1 MGVTRIHYYWEFFF
15 TIQQLLHIWRFQY
28 FWAFFKEFS
37 KLYLRSIPNF
47 YLQWHIFLRL
57 LRGFQLIVLWNA
69 CVQDWVLKFS
79 DESAA
84 QSWSDKTGDLLRPYP
99 EKDTSKSLRK
109 IGKHAT
115 LHHTVYNLTWFFV
128 HQLLG

>member
-1 MGVTRIHYYWEFFF
+1 M
-15 TIQQLLHIWRFQY
+15 
-28 FWAFFKEFS
+28 FS
-37 KLYLRSIPNF
+37 VDC
-47 YLQWHIFLRL
+47 
-57 LRGFQLIVLWNA
+57 IVKNA

-109 IGKHAT
+109 IGKHAI
-115 LHHTVYNLTWFFV
+115 LHHTVYNLTRFFV
-128 HQLLG
+128 HQNKLKFYNSRASKTNMTGFFFSRNE

>member
-1 MGVTRIHYYWEFFF
+1 M
-15 TIQQLLHIWRFQY
+15 
-28 FWAFFKEFS
+28 K
-37 KLYLRSIPNF
+37 
-47 YLQWHIFLRL
+47 
-57 LRGFQLIVLWNA
+57 NA

-109 IGKHAT
+109 IGKHAI
-115 LHHTVYNLTWFFV
+115 LHHTVYNLTRFFV
-128 HQLLG
+128 QGVFLFKSMMSNYHSAIAHALHTV